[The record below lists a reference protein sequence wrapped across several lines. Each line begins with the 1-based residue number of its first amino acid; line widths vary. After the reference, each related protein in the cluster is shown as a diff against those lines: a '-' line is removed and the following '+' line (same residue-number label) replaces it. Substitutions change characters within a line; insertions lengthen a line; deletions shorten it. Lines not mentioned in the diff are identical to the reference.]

1 MCGIIGYVG
10 NKNAAPILIEGL
22 KRLEYRGYD
31 SAGIAVMSE
40 NGKVEIH
47 KKKGK
52 LSELIEKMD
61 VYSIKGNTGIGHTRW
76 ATHGEPS
83 DENAHPH
90 RAGRV
95 VVVHNGIIEN
105 YESLK
110 KELQKMGR
118 KFNSDT
124 DTEIIAH
131 LVEINL
137 SNGRSYLDAVI
148 SALKRL
154 RGTYAVLFMFLDKPD
169 FLIGARNGSPL
180 VVGKGENECVLA
192 SDPLA
197 LIPFVKKM
205 VVMNDDEIVVAEK
218 GNIRFLNLKK
228 EENKKEYLD
237 MSISLSAVEKG
248 TYKHF
253 LHKEIMEQVDG
264 IANTIL
270 STIEGSESQ
279 LEDCVCEI
287 EKVSHIYLTA
297 CGTSYHAC
305 MIGALWLE
313 EIAGI
318 PAYPVLASEERHRKL
333 SFKDNGALIAVSQSG
348 ETADT
353 LFAVKKWREKKYP
366 VIGIC
371 NVPFSSLSRESDKV
385 LFTRAGPEISVAS
398 TKAFT
403 AQLTVLF
410 LLSIFTARKRG
421 NISANRFKEFLR
433 ELKEV
438 PSKVNWI
445 LEREEEMKELARLHQ
460 HYQNFLYL
468 GRWLNYPVA
477 LEGALKLK
485 EISYIHAEGYAAGEM
500 KHGPIALI
508 DKNMPVVFVAP
519 HDRALSKIKGNIE
532 EVKAREG
539 RIIVVT
545 DSPNI
550 FKNLSD
556 FTIRIPKANEILSP
570 LLSVIPLQLL
580 AYHIAVLRGTDVDQ
594 PRNLAKSVTVE

>member
-1 MCGIIGYVG
+1 MCGIIGYTG
-10 NKNAAPILIEGL
+10 NSEVTPILLEGL

-31 SAGIAVMSE
+31 SAGIAVMDV
-40 NGKVEIH
+40 NGRITIH
-47 KKKGK
+47 KKRGK
-52 LSELIEKMD
+52 LVELIEKLD
-61 VYSIKGNTGIGHTRW
+61 ISSINGKTGIGHTRW

-83 DENAHPH
+83 DINAHPH

-105 YESLK
+105 YEALK
-110 KELQKMGR
+110 KELQKMGHR
-118 KFNSDT
+118 FNSAT

-131 LVEINL
+131 LVENNL
-137 SNGRSYLDAVI
+137 SKGKNYLDAVI

-154 RGTYAVLFMFLDKPD
+154 KGTYAILFMFSDKPN
-169 FLIGARNGSPL
+169 FLIGAKNGSPL
-180 VVGKGENECVLA
+180 IAGKSDGEIVFA
-192 SDPLA
+192 SDALA
-197 LIPFVKKM
+197 IVPFVKKM
-205 VVMNDDEIVVAEK
+205 VVLNDGELAVADGDSLKFFNFKNEEI
-218 GNIRFLNLKK
+218 KK
-228 EENKKEYLD
+228 DYLD
-237 MSISLSAVEKG
+237 ISISLSAVEKG
-248 TYKHF
+248 AYKHF

-264 IANTIL
+264 ISNTIL
-270 STIEGSESQ
+270 STIEGSESM
-279 LEDCVCEI
+279 LDECVSEI
-287 EKVSHIYLTA
+287 ERASNIYLTA

-333 SFKDNGALIAVSQSG
+333 NFKDNGVLIAISQSG

-353 LFAVKKWREKKYP
+353 LFAVKKWKENKNP

-371 NVPFSSLSRESDKV
+371 NVPLSSIARESDMV

-410 LLSIFTARKRG
+410 LLSIFTGKKRG
-421 NISANRFKEFLR
+421 IISSKEFKKLLQ
-433 ELKEV
+433 EIKEI
-438 PSKVNWI
+438 PAKVNWI
-445 LEREEEMKELARLHQ
+445 LEREIEMKELARVYQ

-468 GRWLNYPVA
+468 GRWLSHPVA

-485 EISYIHAEGYAAGEM
+485 EISYIHAEGYSAGEM
-500 KHGPIALI
+500 KHGPIALV
-508 DKNMPVVFVAP
+508 DRNMPVVFVAP
-519 HDRALSKIKGNIE
+519 GDRTLSKTKGNIE

-545 DSPNI
+545 DSPEI
-550 FKNLSD
+550 FEELAD
-556 FTIRIPKANEILSP
+556 FTIKISKTHELLSP
-570 LLSVIPLQLL
+570 ILTVIPLQLF

>member
-10 NKNAAPILIEGL
+10 DKNAAPILIEGL

-31 SAGIAVMSE
+31 SAGIAVMKD
-40 NGKVEIH
+40 NGRVEIH
-47 KKKGK
+47 KRKGK
-52 LSELIEKMD
+52 LNELIQTVD
-61 VYSIKGNTGIGHTRW
+61 VHSIKGNLGIGHTRW

-90 RAGRV
+90 RVGKV

-105 YESLK
+105 YEVLK
-110 KELQKMGR
+110 KELQKGGR
-118 KFNSDT
+118 KFNSQT

-137 SNGRSYLDAVI
+137 SNGKGYLDAVI

-154 RGTYAVLFMFLDKPD
+154 KGTYAILFMFLDRPD

-180 VVGKGENECVLA
+180 IVGKGENECVLA

-205 VVMNDDEIVVAEK
+205 AVMNDGEIVVVEK
-218 GNIRFLNLKK
+218 GGIKFFNFKK
-228 EENKKEYLD
+228 EEVKKDYLD
-237 MSISLSAVEKG
+237 VSISLSAVEKG
-248 TYKHF
+248 SYKHF
-253 LHKEIMEQVDG
+253 LLKEIMEQVDG
-264 IANTIL
+264 ITNTIL
-270 STIEGSESQ
+270 GTIEGSESQ
-279 LEDCVCEI
+279 FEKCVEDV
-287 EKVSHIYLTA
+287 EKASHIYLTA

-305 MIGALWLE
+305 MIGALWFE

-333 SFKDNGALIAVSQSG
+333 NFKGNELLIAVSQSG

-353 LFAVKKWREKKYP
+353 LFAVRKWKEKGYP
-366 VIGIC
+366 VVGIC

-410 LLSIFTARKRG
+410 LLSIYAGKKSGR
-421 NISANRFKEFLR
+421 ISTTRFKEFLR
-433 ELKEV
+433 EVKEI
-438 PSKVNWI
+438 PSKVSWI
-445 LEREEEMKELARLHQ
+445 LEREEGIKELARLYH

-468 GRWLNYPVA
+468 GRWVSHPIA

-519 HDRALSKIKGNIE
+519 QDRAFSKIKGNIE

-545 DSPNI
+545 DSPEMLR
-550 FKNLSD
+550 NLAD
-556 FTIRIPKANEILSP
+556 FTIKIPKTNEFLSP

-580 AYHIAVLRGTDVDQ
+580 AYYIAVLRGTDVDQ

>member
-1 MCGIIGYVG
+1 MCGIIGYTG
-10 NKNAAPILIEGL
+10 DKNAAPILIEGL

-31 SAGIAVMSE
+31 SAGIAVINE
-40 NGKVEIH
+40 NEKIEIY
-47 KKKGK
+47 KRKGK
-52 LSELIEKMD
+52 ISELIEKTD
-61 VYSIKGNTGIGHTRW
+61 ISSIKGRTGIGHTRW
-76 ATHGEPS
+76 ATHGQPS

-90 RAGRV
+90 RVGRV

-110 KELQKMGR
+110 KELQKKGNR
-118 KFNSDT
+118 FKSAT
-124 DTEIIAH
+124 DSEIIAH
-131 LVEINL
+131 LVEMNL
-137 SNGRSYLDAVI
+137 STGKDHLSAVI
-148 SALKRL
+148 SSLKRL
-154 RGTYAVLFMFLDKPD
+154 RGTYAVLFMFLDKQN

-180 VVGKGENECVLA
+180 IVGNGDGESLFA

-197 LIPFVKKM
+197 LVPFVKKIT
-205 VVMNDDEIVVAEK
+205 VLNDEELVAVE
-218 GNIRFLNLKK
+218 GENIKFLNLKK
-228 EENKKEYLD
+228 EEVKKEPIDISL
-237 MSISLSAVEKG
+237 SLSAVEKG

-253 LHKEIMEQVDG
+253 LHKEIMEQAEG
-264 IANTIL
+264 ITNTIL
-270 STIEGSESQ
+270 STIEGSESK
-279 LEDCVCEI
+279 LEDPVSLI
-287 EKVSHIYLTA
+287 EKASNIYLTA

-305 MIGALWLE
+305 LIGALWLE

-318 PAYPVLASEERHRKL
+318 PAYAFLASEERHRKL
-333 SFKDNGALIAVSQSG
+333 NFKEDGVLLAISQSG

-353 LFAVKKWREKKYP
+353 LFAVKKWKERKYP

-371 NVPFSSLSRESDKV
+371 NVPLSSLVRESDKI

-403 AQLTVLF
+403 AQLAVLF
-410 LLSIFTARKRG
+410 LISILTGRKKNLLSKNEFKR
-421 NISANRFKEFLR
+421 FLTEIR
-433 ELKEV
+433 EI

-445 LEREEEMKELARLHQ
+445 LEREEDMKELAKLHQ
-460 HYQNFLYL
+460 DYQNFLYL
-468 GRWLNYPVA
+468 GRWLSYPIA

-485 EISYIHAEGYAAGEM
+485 EISYIHAEGYPAGEM

-519 HDRALSKIKGNIE
+519 KDRTISKIKGNME

-545 DSPNI
+545 DSPEV
-550 FKNLSD
+550 FRKTSD
-556 FTIRIPKANEILSP
+556 FVIRIPKTDEFLTP
-570 LLSVIPLQLL
+570 LLSVILLQLF